1 MKWRKIS
8 RLCNLAPLRGR
19 LAIGNGEGQENFPRE
34 RWHHV
39 RPLILFINSFT
50 HLHLQLEWLISI
62 PWSNSIII
70 ILYPHPLFATKLSW
84 CRSSLF
90 QQNQEAV
97 HWTSSVPPERTQCRQ
112 GSMRGGCST
121 IWNRC
126 LIDSKPTSFQWCARP
141 FDGSFA
147 ICAPP
152 KARSTSTKGRFCTPL
167 KDPEWQ
173 WGCSGKMTRSMSQ
186 EGWKGLSRHV
196 SAISI
201 N

>member
-1 MKWRKIS
+1 MNWMKWRKIS

-126 LIDSKPTSFQWCARP
+126 LIDVGKPASSTFQWCARP
-141 FDGSFA
+141 LVPSLSVPFQKLAHHHPRVTSALQGLRVTVRVFGKDDEINGSR
-147 ICAPP
+147 
-152 KARSTSTKGRFCTPL
+152 RSAGS
-167 KDPEWQ
+167 
-173 WGCSGKMTRSMSQ
+173 
-186 EGWKGLSRHV
+186 
-196 SAISI
+196 
-201 N
+201 